1 MKLKSVKKGC
11 ALIVGLSLMWG
22 IANADADEAIQ
33 SDWHAKVI
41 EFSKTNFNHPAWGYS
56 HSIRDYRLAKSLAQR
71 DKVTLDDDVLF
82 AAAYLHDMAAFQP
95 WEKEGVDHAD
105 QAAAIVDTVLNGSGF
120 PVEKMDAVRSAIRTH
135 MFDRDPVGAE
145 SIYLHDADALDWLGA
160 IGIVRILALI
170 DPNGGKPDSHEIVG
184 MLEEYTANV
193 PKRVISRSGKK
204 LATLRKAESAR
215 FLQQLKAESENLG
228 SL

>member
-1 MKLKSVKKGC
+1 MKLISVKNICGL
-11 ALIVGLSLMWG
+11 LIGLSLVCG
-22 IANADADEAIQ
+22 AAAADEKIH
-33 SDWHAKVI
+33 SDWHVNVL
-41 EFSKTNFNHPAWGYS
+41 EFSRAHFKHPAWGFS
-56 HSIRDYRLAKSLAQR
+56 HSVRDYRLAKWLAQS

-120 PVEKMDAVRSAIRTH
+120 PVEKIDAVRNAIRTH
-135 MFDRDPVGAE
+135 MYDRDPAGPE

-160 IGIVRILALI
+160 IGVARILALI
-170 DPNGGKPDSHEIVG
+170 DPNGGSPDSHEIVA
-184 MLEEYTANV
+184 MLEEYTGNV
-193 PKRVISRSGKK
+193 PKGVLSPSGKL
-204 LATLRKAESAR
+204 LAKQREAESLQY
-215 FLQQLKAESENLG
+215 LQQLKSESENLN